1 MKTLNLPCEILRS
14 FAGLAIGGTGLF
26 HLFTHVMGATE
37 QLTRTLDQTSPLRM
51 QLLSWIMLA
60 SSLNTHHLEHDL
72 LNALWPLLPSLVGSV
87 LLWSA
92 ASRQSTR
99 NGKPCARWA

>member
-1 MKTLNLPCEILRS
+1 MKTQNLPCEMFGS

-37 QLTRTLDQTSPLRM
+37 QLTRTLEQTSAARM

-60 SSLNTHHLEHDL
+60 SSLNPHRLGHDL
-72 LNALWPLLPSLVGSV
+72 CSVLWPLLPSLVGSV

-92 ASRQSTR
+92 DSRQSKR
-99 NGKPCARWA
+99 DGRPCTRWA